1 MFVYKYIQNELRPLG
16 YEAFA
21 QGSKPQIVDL
31 KQTSRDRKSVAQISQ
46 ITP

>member
-16 YEAFA
+16 NEAFA
-21 QGSKPQIVDL
+21 QKKPQIVDL